1 MISSLLPSDS
11 TTLHDTSIPT
21 YRMAEDARLSISPR
35 SDRASE
41 NVLSSSGVKSAGL
54 PFTVFPL
61 IRWYSHWRDFP
72 K

>member
-1 MISSLLPSDS
+1 MISSLLPRDS

-41 NVLSSSGVKSAGL
+41 NVLKCFYGYLS
-54 PFTVFPL
+54 FC
-61 IRWYSHWRDFP
+61 
-72 K
+72 